1 MPFDDGGCD
10 GDDDAGCDD
19 NDNVCAA
26 GYNGVFDH
34 RDDIDNNDNDDND
47 NVCAAGYNGVFDH
60 WDGDVSRK
68 PPITL
73 NAIARTHNPFSDDTE
88 VRAGDDDAENQWKMY
103 DEIG

>member
-10 GDDDAGCDD
+10 DDDDAGC
-19 NDNVCAA
+19 
-26 GYNGVFDH
+26 
-34 RDDIDNNDNDDND
+34 DDND

-73 NAIARTHNPFSDDTE
+73 NAIARTHNPFSEDTQG
-88 VRAGDDDAENQWKMY
+88 RAGDDDAGDDDADDWWKMEE
-103 DEIG
+103 EIG

>member
-10 GDDDAGCDD
+10 DDDDAGC
-19 NDNVCAA
+19 
-26 GYNGVFDH
+26 
-34 RDDIDNNDNDDND
+34 DDND

-88 VRAGDDDAENQWKMY
+88 ARLGRGDDADDWWKMD